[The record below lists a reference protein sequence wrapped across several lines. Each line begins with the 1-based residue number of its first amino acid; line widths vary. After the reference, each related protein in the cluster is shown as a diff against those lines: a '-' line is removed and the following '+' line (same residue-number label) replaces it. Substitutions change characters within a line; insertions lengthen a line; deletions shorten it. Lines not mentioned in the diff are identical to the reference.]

1 MNDEMNDDW
10 TENYRYLFRPFSYL
24 ERIMSPCHPATL
36 SPCHPVTLSRKVQQT
51 RDDLVQIA
59 HQLFITRQG

>member
-1 MNDEMNDDW
+1 MIGQKITATCSVRSVTLNALCHPV
-10 TENYRYLFRPFSYL
+10 TLP
-24 ERIMSPCHPATL
+24 PCHPA
-36 SPCHPVTLSRKVQQT
+36 TLSRKVQQT